1 MFRYPNSVRA
11 HMRFKCAFKTLVNKN
26 VNNNNNNNCND
37 SDRNTNDGSVSCKRG
52 LIDATC
58 PESKRGRFYSN
69 GDTMRVGRVPTD
81 LYINESNEENSFRR
95 LDTQNWNRT
104 EIVSAFRKVKKH
116 QSDEFRSPPLGAA
129 EQNLAELKNE
139 LADVERCRQEV
150 RVAHALYARHINAH
164 LLPSLRHDYDT
175 NVLNYVNA
183 SKSVAE
189 IQRSAL
195 SSPMKATFV
204 RDEVPEIYSLQERYS
219 GAKAPLPCV
228 SKPLVVAQTAAPL
241 KSPSRT
247 PDKVGLALPPYK
259 ARNPVVEA
267 MLHAPY
273 RPVVASNMASANMLQ
288 NWCAKCN
295 ATFRMTSDLVYHM
308 RSHHH
313 REFERSRNKRDGKL
327 QCDVCGETF
336 RERHHLSRHMTSH
349 M

>member
-1 MFRYPNSVRA
+1 
-11 HMRFKCAFKTLVNKN
+11 MRFKCAFKTLVNN
-26 VNNNNNNNCND
+26 SNTNNNNDCDD
-37 SDRNTNDGSVSCKRG
+37 SDQYTTGSSVSYKRG
-52 LIDATC
+52 LGDDIA
-58 PESKRGRFYSN
+58 PESKRGRFYSVN
-69 GDTMRVGRVPTD
+69 NSTRVGRVPTD
-81 LYINESNEENSFRR
+81 LYLNESNEENSFRR
-95 LDTQNWNRT
+95 VDSQSGNRT
-104 EIVSAFRKVKKH
+104 EIVSAFRKVKKQQ
-116 QSDEFRSPPLGAA
+116 QSDEFRLPPPGAA
-129 EQNLAELKNE
+129 ERDRTELKNE

-150 RVAHALYARHINAH
+150 RVAHALYARHVNAH

-183 SKSVAE
+183 SKSMAE
-189 IQRSAL
+189 IQRGSL
-195 SSPMKATFV
+195 SSPMKVTFV
-204 RDEVPEIYSLQERYS
+204 RDGIPEIYSLQERYS
-219 GAKAPLPCV
+219 GPKAPLPCV
-228 SKPLVVAQTAAPL
+228 SKPLALIRTVAPL
-241 KSPSRT
+241 KSTPRV
-247 PDKVGLALPPYK
+247 PDKAGLTLPPYK

-273 RPVVASNMASANMLQ
+273 RPVVASNMASVSMLQ

-313 REFERSRNKRDGKL
+313 REIDHSRNKDGKL